1 VPPLICGI
9 VFLVMQPYCQKKFIR
24 FHAFQSI
31 FFGIVLIA
39 VQIVWGILVTIFF
52 SMGWAWRAATLFGL
66 MGTLL
71 WLAFLVI
78 WVFLLIKAHQGV
90 MFKLPLIGDL
100 AEKQA

>member
-31 FFGIVLIA
+31 FFGIVLVA
-39 VQIVWGILVTIFF
+39 VQIVWGMLVGIFL
-52 SMGWAWRAATLFGL
+52 SAWAWRAAYFFGL
-66 MGTLL
+66 IGTLL

-90 MFKLPLIGDL
+90 MYKLPLIGDL